1 MITIAKFKIL
11 FLLIHTQKMMLTTW
25 DFEESYDPKRPK
37 ILVEHNVW
45 YYKDYLK
52 VNDKFLS
59 KSRTNCQFFSSS
71 KNFQTLI
78 VAEDMD

>member
-11 FLLIHTQKMMLTTW
+11 FLLIHTQKMILTTW
-25 DFEESYDPKRPK
+25 DYEDSYDPKRPK

-52 VNDKFLS
+52 VNDEFYQNLRS
-59 KSRTNCQFFSSS
+59 IANSSVPTRIP
-71 KNFQTLI
+71 KL
-78 VAEDMD
+78 

>member
-1 MITIAKFKIL
+1 MIAIAKFKIL

-25 DFEESYDPKRPK
+25 DFEDSYDPKRPK

-52 VNDKFLS
+52 VNDKFYQNLGPIANFSVPARIS
-59 KSRTNCQFFSSS
+59 K
-71 KNFQTLI
+71 L
-78 VAEDMD
+78 

>member
-25 DFEESYDPKRPK
+25 DYEDSYDPKRPK
-37 ILVEHNVW
+37 TLVQHNVW

-52 VNDKFLS
+52 VNDEFYQNL
-59 KSRTNCQFFSSS
+59 RPIANSSVPTRIP
-71 KNFQTLI
+71 KL
-78 VAEDMD
+78 